1 MKDWTWEARGNEGTM
16 FGGINDHDEMP
27 SNFQNDFIRNSS
39 SKDTLYQYLAE
50 RFIDLHSSATQ
61 VLVVIYKEA
70 IMKTQDVLMR
80 G

>member
-1 MKDWTWEARGNEGTM
+1 M

-27 SNFQNDFIRNSS
+27 SNFQNYFIRNSS

>member
-1 MKDWTWEARGNEGTM
+1 M
-16 FGGINDHDEMP
+16 FGGISDHDEMP

-50 RFIDLHSSATQ
+50 RFIDLHSFATQ